1 MSEQV
6 DGMLQIPASHTFERE
21 KLRNY
26 KNSSINSRNF
36 F

>member
-6 DGMLQIPASHTFERE
+6 DGILQIPASHTFERN
-21 KLRNY
+21 KLTDY
-26 KNSSINSRNF
+26 KTNSINSRNF